1 MRLGLW
7 ILTSRRGLV
16 VVLKKIGHGLEWSLS
31 WVARLGWLVLFVKP
45 YQLWRLSRRPR
56 EQISQILLPHHLGQ
70 QHWLSITM
78 VIVTALGILVNNVN
92 IRQVNAG
99 DFGQRSLLITLVH
112 PDLGELVEETSL
124 AGTTSADST
133 SEVLRPETDVSTG
146 QELTPGPATAD
157 EGSAL
162 IKPHLVTTE
171 RGIRREAETYM
182 VEEGDTLS
190 AIAAKF
196 GVTVS
201 TLLWEN
207 RLTSYS
213 ILRPGQKLAILP
225 TSGVSYRV
233 AKGDTLS
240 RIASRYG
247 VDVAKI
253 KEFNG
258 LEDTLTVGDVITIP
272 GARPYVPPAPARPA
286 TTPAAS
292 FAPNLAS
299 NTKLLWPAPTRRI
312 SQYFSW
318 RHTGVD
324 LANSTGTPIYAADDG
339 VVQTAGWNQGGYGN
353 YIIIDHGQGLA
364 TLYGHNS
371 KLLVSRGERVTR
383 GQLIA
388 LMGSTGRSTG
398 PHVHFEVRI
407 GGRRVNPLT
416 YIQ

>member
-1 MRLGLW
+1 MIVVKKISHWLHW
-7 ILTSRRGLV
+7 ILRWLG
-16 VVLKKIGHGLEWSLS
+16 
-31 WVARLGWLVLFVKP
+31 RLGWVVLFVKP
-45 YQLWRLSRRPR
+45 YQLWFLSRRPR
-56 EQISQILLPHHLGQ
+56 QQVTQILLPHRLGQ
-70 QHWLSITM
+70 QHWLPATLVAM
-78 VIVTALGILVNNVN
+78 AAALIIINNIN

-99 DFGQRSLLITLVH
+99 DFGQRSLLITLVENQ
-112 PDLGELVEETSL
+112 LGELVEESSL
-124 AGTTSADST
+124 VNITGSDIT
-133 SEVLRPETDVSTG
+133 SEVLRPEGDTIIG
-146 QELTPGPATAD
+146 EELVTGPATTD
-157 EGSAL
+157 EGSTL

-171 RGIRREAETYM
+171 RGIRRAAETYI
-182 VEEGDTLS
+182 VEPGDTLS

-196 GVTVS
+196 GVAVS

-213 ILRPGQKLAILP
+213 VLRPGQKLTILP
-225 TSGVSYRV
+225 TSGISYRI

-240 RIASRYG
+240 RIANRY
-247 VDVAKI
+247 DISAETI
-253 KEFNG
+253 KDFNA
-258 LEDTLTVGDVITIP
+258 LDDTLTVGDVITIP
-272 GARPYVPPAPARPA
+272 GARPYVAPAPARPA
-286 TTPAAS
+286 TPTSVAS
-292 FAPNLAS
+292 VAPNLAS

-324 LANSTGTPIYAADDG
+324 LANSTGTPIYAAEDG
-339 VVQTAGWNQGGYGN
+339 VVQTAGWNAGGYGY